1 MKGFFNNEKGF
12 GVEIEFLRPLGK
24 SQSTICRKIQANVV
38 FQAQQIECKRENWN
52 KRTVPYWKCVTDS
65 SVKAG
70 NWNPNHTG
78 DNELVSPILF
88 GQKGKAQLKAVLQV
102 LREEG
107 CEVNKTC
114 GIHVHHDITETMLA
128 GIRIA
133 KKVLKNLI
141 GLVVKYEHVIY
152 NLMPASRL
160 TRQYSQPARK
170 FIGYKKETINKLV
183 NTDLERNYV
192 RSSLGRPIVDTQN
205 WDARIQGDRY
215 SGLNLENIYKRGSVE
230 FRYMQGSLNF
240 SKVWSWVVMTQA
252 IVTTAERVNSVS
264 FTKFSNDVVESFW
277 NFKRA
282 IGFVGGHEVCADT
295 AFSNT
300 QSRKKLDTFTT
311 PECISRK
318 RENGYGQYNY
328 QLVNCNTTELGG

>member
-12 GVEIEFLRPLGK
+12 GVEIEFLRPIGK
-24 SQSTICRKIQANVV
+24 SQSTICRKIQAHVV

-65 SVKAG
+65 SVRAG
-70 NWNPNHTG
+70 GYNPNHTG

-102 LREEG
+102 LREQG
-107 CEVNKTC
+107 CEVNVTC

-128 GIRIA
+128 GLRIA

-160 TRQYSQPARK
+160 TREYSQPARK
-170 FIGYKKETINKLV
+170 FISYKKETISRLV
-183 NTDLERNYV
+183 NRDLNRHYAYQMNAV
-192 RSSLGRPIVDTQN
+192 SIDNRKAQ
-205 WDARIQGDRY
+205 IQSDRY
-215 SGLNLENIYKRGSVE
+215 SGLNLQNIYTRGSVE

-295 AFSNT
+295 AFSNSE
-300 QSRKKLDTFTT
+300 SRKKLDAFTT
-311 PECISRK
+311 PECIATK

-328 QLVNCNTTELGG
+328 PLVSNNTNEIGG